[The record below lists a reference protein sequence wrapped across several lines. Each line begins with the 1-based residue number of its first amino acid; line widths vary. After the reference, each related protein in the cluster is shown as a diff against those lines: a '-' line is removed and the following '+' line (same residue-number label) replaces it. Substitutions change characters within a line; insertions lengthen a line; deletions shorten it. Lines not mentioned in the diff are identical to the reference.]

1 MKHPF
6 LDRLLMLV
14 CAIAALLGTAG
25 IVAVLME
32 KISLQRI
39 SQAIQT
45 IDLSRNI
52 IKAVL
57 AGVAIL
63 AALIAVGLLSAM
75 LPSRKKK
82 SSNFAIQR
90 NENGMVRISLK
101 AIETLVSKCLNQHAE
116 LKVVTSSLYSDEESV
131 RVDIHIALQ
140 SDISMPLAIST
151 LQKQIKRYIEAC
163 SGVMVQEVRVFVDST
178 LPATD
183 ETASSPYAIPES
195 LLHGTAESLS
205 EGSKEIAAS
214 EPAVEEV
221 FEQPAVQEETAVE
234 TGTQEPET
242 EVTGQ
247 GIENEE
253 EIEEIHSEESTNEE
267 DKES

>member
-6 LDRLLMLV
+6 WDRLLMLV

-82 SSNFAIQR
+82 SS
-90 NENGMVRISLK
+90 G
-101 AIETLVSKCLNQHAE
+101 
-116 LKVVTSSLYSDEESV
+116 
-131 RVDIHIALQ
+131 
-140 SDISMPLAIST
+140 
-151 LQKQIKRYIEAC
+151 
-163 SGVMVQEVRVFVDST
+163 
-178 LPATD
+178 
-183 ETASSPYAIPES
+183 
-195 LLHGTAESLS
+195 SLS
-205 EGSKEIAAS
+205 PRSANARPNTSIRA
-214 EPAVEEV
+214 
-221 FEQPAVQEETAVE
+221 
-234 TGTQEPET
+234 
-242 EVTGQ
+242 
-247 GIENEE
+247 
-253 EIEEIHSEESTNEE
+253 
-267 DKES
+267 

>member
-6 LDRLLMLV
+6 WDRLLMLV

-151 LQKQIKRYIEAC
+151 LQKQIK
-163 SGVMVQEVRVFVDST
+163 
-178 LPATD
+178 
-183 ETASSPYAIPES
+183 
-195 LLHGTAESLS
+195 
-205 EGSKEIAAS
+205 
-214 EPAVEEV
+214 
-221 FEQPAVQEETAVE
+221 
-234 TGTQEPET
+234 
-242 EVTGQ
+242 
-247 GIENEE
+247 
-253 EIEEIHSEESTNEE
+253 
-267 DKES
+267 